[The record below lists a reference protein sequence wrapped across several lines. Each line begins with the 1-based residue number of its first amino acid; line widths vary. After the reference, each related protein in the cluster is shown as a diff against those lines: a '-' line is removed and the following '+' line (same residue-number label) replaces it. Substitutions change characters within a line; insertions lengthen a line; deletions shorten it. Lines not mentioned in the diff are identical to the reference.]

1 MLHLPGIQVR
11 NRKKFVIVQ
20 RGSLVIELIFYCGP
34 LCTSH
39 PHQQWNFSLWPFLI
53 YIPFLFNLQST
64 VNFLTAPSVL
74 FQHTTLMLVHLF
86 VCVTLLL
93 VLNLYAPHVHLV
105 RPTVLMA
112 SAVIRVPPTWNQ
124 HVLALV
130 LLRSL
135 FPSML
140 VKKFVP
146 ISPTL
151 LLPTRQLKVLKPVL
165 WRWVY
170 HLRSLL
176 GMVPTHRIWCG
187 VNALH
192 LTMANWTFMNPLSL
206 PCMSSMAL
214 VLLCLSSGPCTNACV
229 KRLVQFSFS
238 SIVCHMSKCLIFSL
252 LTPRSTWSPFQ
263 REPGTTVDW
272 TRRNGLPMTIRAPL
286 ILRMKRK
293 HPAIRWVY
301 PRAPKTEKKS
311 SSGLII
317 ILHW

>member
-1 MLHLPGIQVR
+1 
-11 NRKKFVIVQ
+11 
-20 RGSLVIELIFYCGP
+20 
-34 LCTSH
+34 
-39 PHQQWNFSLWPFLI
+39 
-53 YIPFLFNLQST
+53 
-64 VNFLTAPSVL
+64 
-74 FQHTTLMLVHLF
+74 MLVHLF

-93 VLNLYAPHVHLV
+93 VLNLYALHVHLV

-112 SAVIRVPPTWNQ
+112 SAVIRVPPTWNL

-130 LLRSL
+130 LLRLL

-151 LLPTRQLKVLKPVL
+151 LLLTRQLKVLKLVL

-206 PCMSSMAL
+206 PYTSFMAL

-229 KRLVQFSFS
+229 KRLVHHTLFFLLCVTWANVSFFLFWRPDQHGRPFKES
-238 SIVCHMSKCLIFSL
+238 QGQRRIEREETGFQWRQEL
-252 LTPRSTWSPFQ
+252 LSYFGWKESTWQFG
-263 REPGTTVDW
+263 EYT
-272 TRRNGLPMTIRAPL
+272 
-286 ILRMKRK
+286 
-293 HPAIRWVY
+293 H
-301 PRAPKTEKKS
+301 APKDRKKIFFMANNHIT
-311 SSGLII
+311 LIG
-317 ILHW
+317 